1 MSVTAYA
8 MLSQLRDISAGE
20 QCHSRDQDHNYNS
33 VIQTEVCKKRK
44 VESESETHVGQ
55 NSLHISSRLESSI
68 EGWQLMPVT

>member
-20 QCHSRDQDHNYNS
+20 QWHSRDQDHNYNS

-44 VESESETHVGQ
+44 VEDESETHVGQ
-55 NSLHISSRLESSI
+55 NIHFTSRI
-68 EGWQLMPVT
+68 NWTAQ